1 VGCVILTVSDSRT
14 EQTDTAGA
22 LIEERLREAG
32 HRIVERAIV
41 PDDPLR
47 VRAFLEPIL
56 ERSDVDAAI
65 VTGGTGAA
73 PRDRTPDAVEPLLD
87 RVLPGFGEI
96 FRALSFEEVGA
107 AAMLSRALGGV
118 VGRTAVFVLPGSR
131 AAVRLALER
140 LILPELP
147 HLVGQ
152 LRR

>member
-1 VGCVILTVSDSRT
+1 VILTVSDSRT
-14 EQTDTAGA
+14 EETDTGGG
-22 LIEERLREAG
+22 LIEECLREAG

-41 PDDPLR
+41 PDDPVR
-47 VRAFLEPIL
+47 VRAFLEPVF

-65 VTGGTGAA
+65 VTGGTGAS